1 MSDYVI
7 KHYHEGFEVDQEK
20 VGKEVAKTFVSPHQT
35 PAERLKEVYTREGF
49 DPETRLYAFKDK
61 KMVGFLTT
69 RVLDEEEDG
78 VKIANLT
85 PPSVLAGHEE
95 AEKLLF
101 KKAVEIL
108 KKKGAKKIRSNFGVI
123 TQQDGEVA
131 KKWGFK
137 HKETGYYLYDIN
149 VDDVDPSISTDD
161 IEKFDYDKHQAGCVK
176 ILAIEYGRDE
186 EWVNNLFE
194 RIKTD
199 TVTIRK
205 QWVIMEDNEVKA
217 YSGLMI
223 NPIDESLGRTMALY
237 AANEDY
243 MKKSLAMFRKIKD
256 KKNLK
261 KIFIGFTEED
271 DVKKDKYKPV
281 KFDLLGTASQFEM
294 EL

>member
-35 PAERLKEVYTREGF
+35 PAERLKEVYTQEGF

-61 KMVGFLTT
+61 KMVGFLTA
-69 RVLDEEEDG
+69 RILDEEEEG

-85 PPSVLAGHEE
+85 PPSVLSGHEE

-101 KKAVEIL
+101 KKAVDTL

-123 TQQDGEVA
+123 TAQGPDIA
-131 KKWGFK
+131 KKWGYK
-137 HKETGYYLYDIN
+137 QKQTVYYLYDLDL
-149 VDDVDPSISTDD
+149 DDIDPSLAADD
-161 IEKFDYDKHQAGCVK
+161 IEKFDFDKHQAACVK
-176 ILAIEYGRDE
+176 ILAKEYERDE
-186 EWVNNLFE
+186 EFVINYFE

-199 TVTIRK
+199 TVTVRK
-205 QWVIMEDNEVKA
+205 QWVIMDGDEVKA
-217 YSGLMI
+217 YGGLMI
-223 NPIDESLGRTMALY
+223 NPIDESIGRTMALFG
-237 AANEDY
+237 ANEEY
-243 MKKSLAMFRKIKD
+243 MRKNLAMFRKMKD
-256 KKNLK
+256 KKKLS

-271 DVKKDKYKPV
+271 DIKKDKYKPT
-281 KFDLLGTASQFEM
+281 KFDLLGTASQFEI